1 MGFRLFKL
9 RQNSFVLKSTIV
21 VLLLLNFPTLFV
33 SAANKELSN
42 DIHQICQSS
51 PSQCLDEIEAN
62 LASAPFKSRVWF
74 QYKLYQL
81 DAFYRLVKFKA
92 LNSELEKWLDIEKVP
107 LRFQISIYILYAKV
121 IQLEGREALGNE
133 YLNKAV
139 DTLISVNKVAPDPML
154 IVQIANALNDLKNY
168 QQGYDMLI
176 ALEKKFVR
184 RDNIKLKLELYEN
197 LGHFSYRL
205 GKLNEHIL
213 FRVKAN
219 CWAKLHGNDQRI
231 AITVYNLARAYQ
243 MTKEYSDALD
253 YFVQAEYY
261 ANKSKNYFTL
271 SMTMYRRAEIELDR
285 GNYKKAMK
293 YFHLIDVKPL
303 PESFNKELDTLV
315 NKIKNKI

>member
-1 MGFRLFKL
+1 MLF
-9 RQNSFVLKSTIV
+9 
-21 VLLLLNFPTLFV
+21 LLHFPTLLV
-33 SAANKELSN
+33 SAASKELSY

-51 PSQCLDEIEAN
+51 PSRCLDEIEAN
-62 LASAPFKSRVWF
+62 LASVAFKSRVWF

-81 DAFYRLVKFKA
+81 DALYRLVKFKE
-92 LNSELEKWLDIEKVP
+92 LNSELVKWLDIEKAP

-139 DTLISVNKVAPDPML
+139 NTLMSVSKVVPDPLL
-154 IVQIANALNDLKNY
+154 IVQIANALNDLKKY

-176 ALEKKFVR
+176 ALEEKFIK

-197 LGHFSYRL
+197 LGHFAYRL
-205 GKLNEHIL
+205 DKLNEHII
-213 FRVKAN
+213 FRIKAN
-219 CWAKLHGNDQRI
+219 GWAKLHGNDQRI

-243 MTKEYSDALD
+243 MTKEYPYSLD
-253 YFVQAEYY
+253 YFIQAEYY
-261 ANKSKNYFTL
+261 AKKSENYFTL
-271 SMTMYRRAEIELDR
+271 SMIMYRRSEIELDR
-285 GNYKKAMK
+285 GNYKKAME
-293 YFHLIDVKPL
+293 YFQLIDVKPL